1 MPRHFRVCDGRTVT
15 LPQDLQAGPGATN
28 MRLNPGTV
36 VTLEDEACQRQQRF
50 VNGRKNAGDWEEL
63 DAPPAEKGPE
73 PELVK
78 SPFAAPEGDLGLGMH
93 GSTPKK
99 LKKEG

>member
-15 LPQDLQAGPGATN
+15 LPQALQAGPGQTN

-36 VTLEDEACQRQQRF
+36 VTLEDDACVREQRF
-50 VNGRKNAGDWEEL
+50 VNGRRNAGDWAEL
-63 DAPPAEKGPE
+63 DAAPAETGPE

-78 SPFAAPEGDLGLGMH
+78 SPFAAPDGDLGLQLPG
-93 GSTPKK
+93 PKNK
-99 LKKEG
+99 TKKEG